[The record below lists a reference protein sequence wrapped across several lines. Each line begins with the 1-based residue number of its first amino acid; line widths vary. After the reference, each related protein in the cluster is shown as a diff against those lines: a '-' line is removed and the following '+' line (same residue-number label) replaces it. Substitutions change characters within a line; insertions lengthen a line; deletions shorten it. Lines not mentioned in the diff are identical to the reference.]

1 MKKFILIITAIAM
14 SAAFSFAQD
23 TAPENTPP
31 PAKNEAPAQVCPEC
45 AKRQAMKKAC
55 MEKRAERQAAC
66 EKARAEGNCPRQA
79 QNQGEKSCQGKPTGS
94 RPNCKG
100 KPMDCKGK
108 PMAPCPGKMAKGP
121 QANACKCCCGKPMG
135 PRPEGKPMHHHKRMQ
150 KRDCPVKQNA
160 PEQAAE
166 APEAPA
172 PEQAPET
179 PVQE

>member
-23 TAPENTPP
+23 AAPENTPP
-31 PAKNEAPAQVCPEC
+31 PAENEAPAQVCPEC
-45 AKRQAMKKAC
+45 AKRQAMKKAW
-55 MEKRAERQAAC
+55 MEKRAERQAMKKAWMEKRTERQAAC
-66 EKARAEGNCPRQA
+66 KKARAEGNCPRQQA
-79 QNQGEKSCQGKPTGS
+79 ENQGEKPC
-94 RPNCKG
+94 G
-100 KPMDCKGK
+100 KPMGS
-108 PMAPCPGKMAKGP
+108 CPGKMAKGP
-121 QANACKCCCGKPMG
+121 QANACQCCCSKPMG

-150 KRDCPVKQNA
+150 KRDCPAKQNA
-160 PEQAAE
+160 PEQAPE

>member
-23 TAPENTPP
+23 AAPENTPP
-31 PAKNEAPAQVCPEC
+31 PPPPAENEAPAQVCPEC
-45 AKRQAMKKAC
+45 AKRQAMKKAW

-66 EKARAEGNCPRQA
+66 EKARAEGNCPRQQA
-79 QNQGEKSCQGKPTGS
+79 ENQGEKPC
-94 RPNCKG
+94 G
-100 KPMDCKGK
+100 KPMGS
-108 PMAPCPGKMAKGP
+108 CPGKMAKGP
-121 QANACKCCCGKPMG
+121 QANACQCCCSKPMG
-135 PRPEGKPMHHHKRMQ
+135 PRPEGKPMRHHKRMQ
-150 KRDCPVKQNA
+150 KRDCPAKQNA
-160 PEQAAE
+160 PEQAPE

>member
-23 TAPENTPP
+23 AAPENTPP
-31 PAKNEAPAQVCPEC
+31 PPPPAENKAPAQVCPEC
-45 AKRQAMKKAC
+45 AKRQAMKKAW

-66 EKARAEGNCPRQA
+66 EKARAEGNCPRQQA
-79 QNQGEKSCQGKPTGS
+79 KKP
-94 RPNCKG
+94 CG
-100 KPMDCKGK
+100 KPMGS
-108 PMAPCPGKMAKGP
+108 CPGKMAKGP
-121 QANACKCCCGKPMG
+121 QANACQCCCSKPMG

-150 KRDCPVKQNA
+150 KRDCPAKQNA
-160 PEQAAE
+160 PEQAPE
-166 APEAPA
+166 APEALA

>member
-23 TAPENTPP
+23 AAPENTPP
-31 PAKNEAPAQVCPEC
+31 PPPPAENEAPAQVCPEC
-45 AKRQAMKKAC
+45 AKRQAMKKAW

-79 QNQGEKSCQGKPTGS
+79 QNQGEKPCQGKPMAKGP

-100 KPMDCKGK
+100 KPMG
-108 PMAPCPGKMAKGP
+108 PRPGQMAKGP
-121 QANACKCCCGKPMG
+121 QANGCKCCCGKPMG

-150 KRDCPVKQNA
+150 KHDCPVKQNA
-160 PEQAAE
+160 PEQAPE

-172 PEQAPET
+172 PEQAPEA